1 VDNLQV
7 LNDALGVVAEDGIA
21 KVSSRKVAENFGKRH
36 DHVIRDIE
44 DIIQKLPPNF
54 GEISLD
60 AFNFEEIF
68 YKDSYGR
75 KQPEYLMNRDGFTL
89 LVMGFT
95 GKKALE
101 FKIRYIRRF
110 NEMEQYIQARL
121 QARMEYPELTAN
133 IKLAHEEPK
142 FYHFSNEADLINR
155 IALGMTAKEYR
166 MAHDLKDGDSIR
178 DHLTP
183 QEIETIH
190 KLQALDAGLVFLIP
204 DFQERKAALQ
214 KYFDSIMTEKDKTI
228 RLGGVV

>member
-1 VDNLQV
+1 MDNLQV

-21 KVSSRKVAENFGKRH
+21 KVSSRKVAEQFGKRH
-36 DHVIRDIE
+36 DHILRDLQILADPKSGASE
-44 DIIQKLPPNF
+44 EFIQ
-54 GEISLD
+54 S
-60 AFNFEEIF
+60 NFERGY
-68 YKDSYGR
+68 YKDSTGR
-75 KQPEYLMNRDGFTL
+75 KLPEYLLTRDGFTM
-89 LVMGFT
+89 LVMGYT
-95 GKKALE
+95 GKRALR
-101 FKIRYIRRF
+101 FKEAYIRRF

-166 MAHDLKDGDSIR
+166 MAHGLKDGDSIR
-178 DHLTP
+178 ECLA
-183 QEIETIH
+183 QWEIDAIH
-190 KLQALDAGLVFLIP
+190 KLQALDVGLVILIP